1 MSEELDQIDVSHV
14 EKLVEIKTEQDK
26 LHGLIEQAGA
36 RREKVSAAVFERVVK
51 DFEKRIDTLE
61 QEARPLRK
69 QAHGELKKLQATH
82 GQMKADLDK
91 AKLDKE
97 ETEFRHEIGEL
108 PDEKYEKQHQSDEEL
123 LSGCNTAFDAAEAL
137 RQRFLEVIPEQEPEE
152 PAPPPPKPKPT
163 PAPEPAAKPE
173 AKPEPTPPPAGDD
186 ADKTMFEP
194 TGEDGGLDGVY
205 GTMAVPLARL
215 VEQKPDGEGTSYSL
229 ATSTSVGRTKEN
241 DIALEV
247 REISR
252 RHARIDLTDQGFTVT
267 DLKSGNGTF
276 VNGKKIKESPLS
288 AGDKVQFGSLTF
300 IFHTE

>member
-1 MSEELDQIDVSHV
+1 MSEELGQIDVSHV

-36 RREKVSAAVFERVVK
+36 RREKVSAAVYERVVK
-51 DFEKRIDTLE
+51 DFQKRIDTLE

-108 PDEKYEKQHQSDEEL
+108 PDEDFEKQHQSDEEL

-152 PAPPPPKPKPT
+152 PAPPAPK
-163 PAPEPAAKPE
+163 PEPAAVPE
-173 AKPEPTPPPAGDD
+173 AKPEPVPPPAGDD
-186 ADKTMFEP
+186 ADKTMFDP
-194 TGEDGGLDGVY
+194 TGDDGGADGVY

-215 VEQKPDGEGTSYSL
+215 VEQKSDGEGTSYPL
-229 ATSTSVGRTKEN
+229 ATSTSIGRTKEN

-252 RHARIDLTDQGFTVT
+252 RHARIDLTDKGFTVT

-288 AGDKVQFGSLTF
+288 PGDKVQFGRLTF
-300 IFHTE
+300 LFHTE